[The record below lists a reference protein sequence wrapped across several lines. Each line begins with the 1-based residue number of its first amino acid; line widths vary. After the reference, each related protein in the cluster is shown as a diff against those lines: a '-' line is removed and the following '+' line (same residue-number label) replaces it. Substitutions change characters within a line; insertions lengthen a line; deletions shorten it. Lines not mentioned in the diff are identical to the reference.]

1 MTLPPPTL
9 HASQQTP
16 AAAQFLNVCVGAR
29 TYFYFFLLVTLGFTL
44 FVWHM
49 VACALVAAGPWRDA
63 SAGTDGVIFASV
75 VTALG
80 TVGVLGLGLMAFFHI
95 YLVARGN
102 STYDFLMKRA
112 EAILIAENQREQ
124 AEADRARRAATPV
137 SRHHATATATAD
149 VTVREVAPREDDDA
163 SRPPSPSEISLYE
176 AAIEVKSDGSFGD
189 VATESQSQTAGSAP
203 PSPPPR
209 VQSSQTAGSAPPSP
223 PPRVQPA

>member
-1 MTLPPPTL
+1 
-9 HASQQTP
+9 
-16 AAAQFLNVCVGAR
+16 LNVCVGAR

-44 FVWHM
+44 FAWHM

-63 SAGTDGVIFASV
+63 SAGTDGVIFASI

-95 YLVARGN
+95 FLVARGN

-124 AEADRARRAATPV
+124 AEADRARRAAAPA
-137 SRHHATATATAD
+137 SYHHATATATAAADD

-176 AAIEVKSDGSFGD
+176 AAIEVKSDGSFCD
-189 VATESQSQTAGSAP
+189 AAQSTTTESQSQTAGSAP
-203 PSPPPR
+203 PSPAPR
-209 VQSSQTAGSAPPSP
+209 A
-223 PPRVQPA
+223 QPA